1 MRQLT
6 PFGILGKGLEDS
18 FVIVWKGSFEK
29 MRVRRRR
36 RRNLTRV
43 YILVVVLVMLIA
55 GVVAANLHSSQPAA
69 ENIETESGI
78 QKSGNFEHIMVMGV
92 DRRNDDV
99 GRSDTLMA
107 VTVNKDD
114 ETAQI
119 LSLPRDT
126 RVQIDGNGYD
136 KINHAYAFGGH
147 NLTRNT
153 VEKLLGVPMDYY
165 VLIDVH
171 AFERIIDALDG
182 VDINVEKRMYYE
194 DPWDDDGGLVIDLY
208 PGMQHMDGKKAIQY
222 VRFRDGEGDIGRIA
236 RQQHFMQAVMEKM
249 LSPAVLPKL
258 PTLMEEIR
266 SAVET
271 DMPLSEMLSLAQMLP
286 SIREHGMSSE
296 MVPGSPA
303 YLEDI
308 SYWLPD
314 IMKLRQMVASQ
325 MNTELADSALESAQV
340 LVKEYEGS
348 LPKGITVMAER
359 TDSTIKPAES
369 DKNNGSAD
377 NADKTESEPAK
388 PAKAAGPEG
397 ISVLIINDSGING
410 AAARMADKLRAK
422 GFNVTGVDTGRKS
435 DRPQP
440 IIVTD
445 SSNTDWFYGMPFEC
459 TIMDG
464 GEPNEAVIYI
474 GKDYE

>member
-1 MRQLT
+1 
-6 PFGILGKGLEDS
+6 
-18 FVIVWKGSFEK
+18 

-43 YILVVVLVMLIA
+43 YILAVILVVMVTGI
-55 GVVAANLHSSQPAA
+55 VAANWFGSQEVE
-69 ENIETESGI
+69 ENIEVQSGI
-78 QKSGNFEHIMVMGV
+78 QKSENYLHIMVMGV
-92 DRRNDDV
+92 DRRNDDA

-107 VTVNKDD
+107 VTLNKDAG
-114 ETAQI
+114 TAQI

-126 RVQIDGNGYD
+126 RVQIEGNGYD
-136 KINHAYAFGGH
+136 KINHAYAYGGH
-147 NLTRNT
+147 KLTGQT

-165 VLIDVH
+165 VLVDIQ

-249 LSPAVLPKL
+249 LSPSVVPKL
-258 PTLMEEIR
+258 PKLMEEIQ

-271 DMPLSEMLSLAQMLP
+271 DMPLTEMVSLAQLLP
-286 SIREHGMSSE
+286 SIREHGMTSE

-314 IMKLRQMVASQ
+314 IMKLRQLVASQ
-325 MNTELADSALESAQV
+325 MDTELADSALESAQV
-340 LVKEYEGS
+340 LVKEYEDS
-348 LPKGITVMAER
+348 LPKGITVMAE
-359 TDSTIKPAES
+359 KS
-369 DKNNGSAD
+369 DTAQTKSSKSASEE
-377 NADKTESEPAK
+377 ADKESQNETKAK
-388 PAKAAGPEG
+388 PAKASGPEG
-397 ISVLIINDSGING
+397 ISVFIINDSGING

-435 DRPQP
+435 DRANT

-445 SSNTDWFYGMPFEC
+445 SSNTDWFYGMPFAC

-474 GKDYE
+474 GQDYE

>member
-1 MRQLT
+1 
-6 PFGILGKGLEDS
+6 
-18 FVIVWKGSFEK
+18 
-29 MRVRRRR
+29 MRVKRRR

-43 YILVVVLVMLIA
+43 YILAVILVVIVT
-55 GVVAANLHSSQPAA
+55 GVVAANWFGSQEVA
-69 ENIETESGI
+69 ENIEVQSGI
-78 QKSGNFEHIMVMGV
+78 QKSDNYLHIMVMGV
-92 DRRNDDV
+92 DRRNDDA

-107 VTVNKDD
+107 VTVNKDAG
-114 ETAQI
+114 TAKI

-126 RVQIDGNGYD
+126 RVQIEGNGYD
-136 KINHAYAFGGH
+136 KINHAYAYGGH
-147 NLTRNT
+147 KLTRKT

-165 VLIDVH
+165 VLVDIQ

-249 LSPAVLPKL
+249 LSPSVVPKL
-258 PTLMEEIR
+258 PKLMEEIQ

-271 DMPLSEMLSLAQMLP
+271 DMPLTEMVSLAQLLP
-286 SIREHGMSSE
+286 SIREHGMTSE

-314 IMKLRQMVASQ
+314 IMKLRQLVASQ

-340 LVKEYEGS
+340 LVKEYESS
-348 LPKGITVMAER
+348 LPKGITVMAEKR
-359 TDSTIKPAES
+359 DKETKAET
-369 DKNNGSAD
+369 K
-377 NADKTESEPAK
+377 
-388 PAKAAGPEG
+388 AKAVKASGPEG
-397 ISVLIINDSGING
+397 ISVFIINDSGING

-435 DRPQP
+435 DRAHT

-445 SSNTDWFYGMPFEC
+445 SSNTDWFYGMPFAC

-474 GKDYE
+474 GQDYE

>member
-1 MRQLT
+1 
-6 PFGILGKGLEDS
+6 
-18 FVIVWKGSFEK
+18 

-43 YILVVVLVMLIA
+43 YILAVILVVMVTGI
-55 GVVAANLHSSQPAA
+55 VAANWFGSQEVE
-69 ENIETESGI
+69 ENIEVQSGI
-78 QKSGNFEHIMVMGV
+78 QKSENYLHIMVMGV
-92 DRRNDDV
+92 DRRNDDA

-107 VTVNKDD
+107 VTLNKDAG
-114 ETAQI
+114 TAQI

-126 RVQIDGNGYD
+126 RVQIEGNGYD
-136 KINHAYAFGGH
+136 KINHAYAYGGH
-147 NLTRNT
+147 KLTGQT

-165 VLIDVH
+165 VLVDIQ

-249 LSPAVLPKL
+249 LSPSVVPKL
-258 PTLMEEIR
+258 PKLMEEIQ

-271 DMPLSEMLSLAQMLP
+271 DMPLTEMVSLAQLLP
-286 SIREHGMSSE
+286 SIREHGMTSE

-314 IMKLRQMVASQ
+314 IMKLRLLVASQ

-340 LVKEYEGS
+340 LVKEYEAS
-348 LPKGITVMAER
+348 LPKGITVMAEKSD
-359 TDSTIKPAES
+359 TAKTKSSKSASEEGDKES
-369 DKNNGSAD
+369 
-377 NADKTESEPAK
+377 KTETKAK
-388 PAKAAGPEG
+388 VAKASGPEG
-397 ISVLIINDSGING
+397 ISVFIINDSGING

-435 DRPQP
+435 DRAHT

-445 SSNTDWFYGMPFEC
+445 SSNTDWFYGMPFAC

-474 GKDYE
+474 GQDYE

>member
-1 MRQLT
+1 
-6 PFGILGKGLEDS
+6 
-18 FVIVWKGSFEK
+18 
-29 MRVRRRR
+29 
-36 RRNLTRV
+36 
-43 YILVVVLVMLIA
+43 
-55 GVVAANLHSSQPAA
+55 
-69 ENIETESGI
+69 
-78 QKSGNFEHIMVMGV
+78 
-92 DRRNDDV
+92 
-99 GRSDTLMA
+99 
-107 VTVNKDD
+107 
-114 ETAQI
+114 
-119 LSLPRDT
+119 
-126 RVQIDGNGYD
+126 
-136 KINHAYAFGGH
+136 
-147 NLTRNT
+147 
-153 VEKLLGVPMDYY
+153 MDYY
-165 VLIDVH
+165 VLVDIQ

-249 LSPAVLPKL
+249 LSPSVVPKL
-258 PTLMEEIR
+258 PKLMEEIQ

-271 DMPLSEMLSLAQMLP
+271 DMPLTEMVSLAQLLP
-286 SIREHGMSSE
+286 SIREHGMTSE

-314 IMKLRQMVASQ
+314 IMKLRQLVASQ

-340 LVKEYEGS
+340 LVKEYEAS
-348 LPKGITVMAER
+348 LPKGITVMAEK
-359 TDSTIKPAES
+359 SQQVQSK
-369 DKNNGSAD
+369 SASEE
-377 NADKTESEPAK
+377 ADKESQNETKAK
-388 PAKAAGPEG
+388 PAKASGPEG
-397 ISVLIINDSGING
+397 ISVFIINDSGING

-435 DRPQP
+435 DRVHT

-445 SSNTDWFYGMPFEC
+445 SSNTDWFYGMPFAC

-474 GKDYE
+474 GQDYE

>member
-1 MRQLT
+1 
-6 PFGILGKGLEDS
+6 
-18 FVIVWKGSFEK
+18 

-43 YILVVVLVMLIA
+43 YILAVILVVIVTGLL
-55 GVVAANLHSSQPAA
+55 AANRFVSQKVA
-69 ENIETESGI
+69 ENIETHSKI
-78 QKSGNFEHIMVMGV
+78 QNTDNNLHIMVMGV
-92 DRRNDDV
+92 DRRNDDA

-107 VTVNKDD
+107 VTVNKDAG
-114 ETAQI
+114 TAQI

-126 RVQIDGNGYD
+126 RVQIEGNGYD
-136 KINHAYAFGGH
+136 KINHAYAYGGH
-147 NLTRNT
+147 KLTRKT

-165 VLIDVH
+165 VLVDIQ

-249 LSPAVLPKL
+249 LSPSVVPKL
-258 PTLMEEIR
+258 PKLMEEIQ

-271 DMPLSEMLSLAQMLP
+271 DMPLTEMVSLAQLLP
-286 SIREHGMSSE
+286 SIREHGMISE

-314 IMKLRQMVASQ
+314 IMKLRQLVASQ

-340 LVKEYEGS
+340 LVKEYEAS
-348 LPKGITVMAER
+348 LPK
-359 TDSTIKPAES
+359 
-369 DKNNGSAD
+369 
-377 NADKTESEPAK
+377 
-388 PAKAAGPEG
+388 
-397 ISVLIINDSGING
+397 
-410 AAARMADKLRAK
+410 
-422 GFNVTGVDTGRKS
+422 
-435 DRPQP
+435 
-440 IIVTD
+440 
-445 SSNTDWFYGMPFEC
+445 
-459 TIMDG
+459 
-464 GEPNEAVIYI
+464 
-474 GKDYE
+474 

>member
-1 MRQLT
+1 MR
-6 PFGILGKGLEDS
+6 IK
-18 FVIVWKGSFEK
+18 
-29 MRVRRRR
+29 RRR

-43 YILVVVLVMLIA
+43 YILAAVLLVLVV
-55 GVVAANLHSSQPAA
+55 GVVAAGFGGSRQTAVDVD
-69 ENIETESGI
+69 IDTESGI
-78 QKSGNFEHIMVMGV
+78 QKSDDYLHIMVMGV
-92 DRRNDDV
+92 DRRSDDV

-107 VTVNKDD
+107 VTVNR
-114 ETAQI
+114 EAGSAQI

-126 RVQIDGNGYD
+126 RVQIEGNGFD
-136 KINHAYAFGGH
+136 KINHAYAYGGH
-147 NLTRNT
+147 ELTKKT

-165 VLIDVH
+165 VLVDIQ

-236 RQQHFMQAVMEKM
+236 RQQHFMQAVMEKL

-258 PTLMEEIR
+258 PKMMEEIR

-271 DMPLSEMLSLAQMLP
+271 DMPLTEMVSLAQLLP
-286 SIREHGMSSE
+286 SIREHGMTSE

-314 IMKLRQMVASQ
+314 IMQLRKMVASQ
-325 MNTELADSALESAQV
+325 MGMELENSGMESAQA
-340 LVKEYEGS
+340 LVKEYESS
-348 LPKGITVMAER
+348 LPKGITVMAEKSD
-359 TDSTIKPAES
+359 TAQTKSSKTASEEGDKDS
-369 DKNNGSAD
+369 
-377 NADKTESEPAK
+377 KTETKAK
-388 PAKAAGPEG
+388 VAKASGPEE

-435 DRPQP
+435 DRDHT

-445 SSNTDWFYGMPFEC
+445 SSNTDWFYGMPFAC

-474 GKDYE
+474 GQDYE

>member
-1 MRQLT
+1 
-6 PFGILGKGLEDS
+6 
-18 FVIVWKGSFEK
+18 

-43 YILVVVLVMLIA
+43 YILVLVLVVIIA
-55 GVVAANLHSSQPAA
+55 GTVAANWFGSQETV
-69 ENIETESGI
+69 ENIEVESGI
-78 QKSGNFEHIMVMGV
+78 QKPEEIIHIMVMGV

-107 VTVNKDD
+107 VTVNKDAGN
-114 ETAQI
+114 AQI

-126 RVQIDGNGYD
+126 RVQIEGNGYD
-136 KINHAYAFGGH
+136 KINHAYAYGGH
-147 NLTRNT
+147 KLTRKT

-165 VLIDVH
+165 VLIDIQ

-236 RQQHFMQAVMEKM
+236 RQQHFMQAVMDKM
-249 LSPAVLPKL
+249 LSPGVLPKL
-258 PTLMEEIR
+258 PKLMEEIR

-271 DMPLSEMLSLAQMLP
+271 DMPLTEMVSLAQLLP
-286 SIREHGMSSE
+286 AVQEHGMTSE

-314 IMKLRQMVASQ
+314 IMKLRQLVASQ
-325 MNTELADSALESAQV
+325 MNTQLADSALESAQV
-340 LVKEYEGS
+340 LVKEYEAS
-348 LPKGITVMAER
+348 LPKGITVM
-359 TDSTIKPAES
+359 S
-369 DKNNGSAD
+369 DKIEAKGKGTEAKKEDSG
-377 NADKTESEPAK
+377 DKSERAEQAEKPSK
-388 PAKAAGPEG
+388 PAKASGPEG

-410 AAARMADKLRAK
+410 AAARMADKLRSK

-435 DRPQP
+435 DRAHT

-445 SSNTDWFYGMPFEC
+445 SSNTDWFYGMPFAC

-474 GKDYE
+474 GQDYE

>member
-1 MRQLT
+1 
-6 PFGILGKGLEDS
+6 
-18 FVIVWKGSFEK
+18 

-43 YILVVVLVMLIA
+43 YILAVILVVMVTGI
-55 GVVAANLHSSQPAA
+55 VAANWFGSQEVE
-69 ENIETESGI
+69 ENIEVQSGI
-78 QKSGNFEHIMVMGV
+78 QKSENYLHIMVMGV
-92 DRRNDDV
+92 DRRNDDA

-107 VTVNKDD
+107 VTLNKDAG
-114 ETAQI
+114 TAQI

-126 RVQIDGNGYD
+126 RVQIEGNGFD
-136 KINHAYAFGGH
+136 KINHAYAYGGH
-147 NLTRNT
+147 ELTKKT

-165 VLIDVH
+165 VLVDIQ

-249 LSPAVLPKL
+249 LSPSVVPKL
-258 PTLMEEIR
+258 PKLMEEIQ

-271 DMPLSEMLSLAQMLP
+271 DMPLTEMVSLAQLLP
-286 SIREHGMSSE
+286 SIREHGMTSE

-314 IMKLRQMVASQ
+314 IMKLRQLVARQ

-340 LVKEYEGS
+340 LVKEYEAS
-348 LPKGITVMAER
+348 LPKGITVMAEKSD
-359 TDSTIKPAES
+359 TAQTKSSKLASEEGDEES
-369 DKNNGSAD
+369 
-377 NADKTESEPAK
+377 KTETKAK
-388 PAKAAGPEG
+388 VTKASDPEG
-397 ISVLIINDSGING
+397 ISVFIINDSGING

-435 DRPQP
+435 DRAHT

-445 SSNTDWFYGMPFEC
+445 SSNTDWFYGMPFAC

-474 GKDYE
+474 GQDYE

>member
-1 MRQLT
+1 MR
-6 PFGILGKGLEDS
+6 IK
-18 FVIVWKGSFEK
+18 
-29 MRVRRRR
+29 RRR

-43 YILVVVLVMLIA
+43 YILAAVLLVLVV
-55 GVVAANLHSSQPAA
+55 GVVAAGFGGSRQTVVDVD
-69 ENIETESGI
+69 IDTESGI
-78 QKSGNFEHIMVMGV
+78 QKSENYLHIMVMGV
-92 DRRNDDV
+92 DRRNDDA

-107 VTVNKDD
+107 VTLNKDAG
-114 ETAQI
+114 TAQI

-126 RVQIDGNGYD
+126 RVQIEGNGFD
-136 KINHAYAFGGH
+136 KINHAYAYGGH
-147 NLTRNT
+147 ELTKKT

-165 VLIDVH
+165 VLVDIQ

-236 RQQHFMQAVMEKM
+236 RQQHFMQAVMEKL

-258 PTLMEEIR
+258 PKMMEEIR

-271 DMPLSEMLSLAQMLP
+271 DMPLTEMVSLAQLLP
-286 SIREHGMSSE
+286 SIREHGMTSE

-314 IMKLRQMVASQ
+314 IMQLRKMVASQ
-325 MNTELADSALESAQV
+325 MGMELENSGMESAQA
-340 LVKEYEGS
+340 LVKEYESS
-348 LPKGITVMAER
+348 LPKGITVMEEKSDTAQIKSSKTASEEGDK
-359 TDSTIKPAES
+359 DS
-369 DKNNGSAD
+369 
-377 NADKTESEPAK
+377 KTETKAK
-388 PAKAAGPEG
+388 VAKASGPEG
-397 ISVLIINDSGING
+397 ISVLIVNDSGING

-435 DRPQP
+435 DRDHT

-445 SSNTDWFYGMPFEC
+445 SSNTDWFYGMPFAC

-474 GKDYE
+474 GQDYE

>member
-1 MRQLT
+1 
-6 PFGILGKGLEDS
+6 
-18 FVIVWKGSFEK
+18 

-43 YILVVVLVMLIA
+43 YILAVILVVMVTGI
-55 GVVAANLHSSQPAA
+55 VAANWFGSQEVE
-69 ENIETESGI
+69 ENIEVQSGI
-78 QKSGNFEHIMVMGV
+78 QKSENYLHIMVMGV
-92 DRRNDDV
+92 DRRNDDA

-107 VTVNKDD
+107 VTLNKDAG
-114 ETAQI
+114 TAQI

-126 RVQIDGNGYD
+126 RVQIEGNGYD
-136 KINHAYAFGGH
+136 KINHAYAYGGH
-147 NLTRNT
+147 KLTGQT

-165 VLIDVH
+165 VLVDIQ

-249 LSPAVLPKL
+249 LSPSVVPKL
-258 PTLMEEIR
+258 PKLMEEIQ

-271 DMPLSEMLSLAQMLP
+271 DMPLTEMVSLAQLLP
-286 SIREHGMSSE
+286 SIREHGMTSE

-314 IMKLRQMVASQ
+314 IMKLRLLVASQ

-340 LVKEYEGS
+340 LVKEYEAS
-348 LPKGITVMAER
+348 LPKGITVMAEKSD
-359 TDSTIKPAES
+359 TAKTKSSKSASEEGDKES
-369 DKNNGSAD
+369 N
-377 NADKTESEPAK
+377 TETKAK
-388 PAKAAGPEG
+388 VAKASGPEG
-397 ISVLIINDSGING
+397 ISVFIINDSGING

-435 DRPQP
+435 DRAHT

-445 SSNTDWFYGMPFEC
+445 SSNTDWFYGMPFAC

-474 GKDYE
+474 GQDYE

>member
-1 MRQLT
+1 
-6 PFGILGKGLEDS
+6 
-18 FVIVWKGSFEK
+18 

-43 YILVVVLVMLIA
+43 YILAVILVVMVTGI
-55 GVVAANLHSSQPAA
+55 VAANWFGSQEVE
-69 ENIETESGI
+69 ENIEVQSGI
-78 QKSGNFEHIMVMGV
+78 QKSENYLHIMVMGV
-92 DRRNDDV
+92 DRRNDDA

-107 VTVNKDD
+107 VTVNRDAG
-114 ETAQI
+114 TAQI

-126 RVQIDGNGYD
+126 RVQIEGNGYD
-136 KINHAYAFGGH
+136 KINHAYAYGGH
-147 NLTRNT
+147 KLTGQT

-165 VLIDVH
+165 VLVDIQ

-249 LSPAVLPKL
+249 LSPSVVPKL
-258 PTLMEEIR
+258 PKLMEEIQ

-271 DMPLSEMLSLAQMLP
+271 DMPLTEMVSLAQLLP
-286 SIREHGMSSE
+286 SIREHGMTSE

-314 IMKLRQMVASQ
+314 IMKLRQLVASQ

-340 LVKEYEGS
+340 LVKEYEAS
-348 LPKGITVMAER
+348 LPKGITVMAEKFQQVQ
-359 TDSTIKPAES
+359 SKSSKPASEE
-369 DKNNGSAD
+369 
-377 NADKTESEPAK
+377 ADKESQNETKAR
-388 PAKAAGPEG
+388 PAKASGPEG
-397 ISVLIINDSGING
+397 ISVFIINDSGING

-435 DRPQP
+435 DRAHT

-445 SSNTDWFYGMPFEC
+445 SSNTDWFYGMPFAC

-474 GKDYE
+474 GQDYE

>member
-1 MRQLT
+1 MR
-6 PFGILGKGLEDS
+6 IK
-18 FVIVWKGSFEK
+18 
-29 MRVRRRR
+29 RRR

-43 YILVVVLVMLIA
+43 YILAAVLLVLVV
-55 GVVAANLHSSQPAA
+55 GVVAAGFGGSRQTAVDVD
-69 ENIETESGI
+69 IDTESGI
-78 QKSGNFEHIMVMGV
+78 QKSDDYLHIMVMGV
-92 DRRNDDV
+92 DRRSDDV

-107 VTVNKDD
+107 VTVNR
-114 ETAQI
+114 EAGSAQI

-126 RVQIDGNGYD
+126 RVQIEGNGFD
-136 KINHAYAFGGH
+136 KINHAYAYGGH
-147 NLTRNT
+147 ELTKKT

-165 VLIDVH
+165 VLVDIQ

-236 RQQHFMQAVMEKM
+236 RQQHFMQAVMEKL

-258 PTLMEEIR
+258 PKMMEEIR

-271 DMPLSEMLSLAQMLP
+271 DMPLKEMVSLAQLLP
-286 SIREHGMSSE
+286 SIREHGMTSE

-314 IMKLRQMVASQ
+314 IMQLRKMVASQ
-325 MNTELADSALESAQV
+325 MGMELENSGMESAQA
-340 LVKEYEGS
+340 LVKEYESS
-348 LPKGITVMAER
+348 LPKGITVMEEKSDTAQTKSSKTASEEGDK
-359 TDSTIKPAES
+359 DS
-369 DKNNGSAD
+369 
-377 NADKTESEPAK
+377 KTETKAK
-388 PAKAAGPEG
+388 VAKASGPEG

-435 DRPQP
+435 DRDHT

-445 SSNTDWFYGMPFEC
+445 SSNTDWFYGMPFAC

-474 GKDYE
+474 GQDYE

>member
-1 MRQLT
+1 MR
-6 PFGILGKGLEDS
+6 IK
-18 FVIVWKGSFEK
+18 
-29 MRVRRRR
+29 RRR

-43 YILVVVLVMLIA
+43 YILAAVLLVLVV
-55 GVVAANLHSSQPAA
+55 GVVAAGFGGSRQTAVDVD
-69 ENIETESGI
+69 IDTESGI
-78 QKSGNFEHIMVMGV
+78 QKSDDYLHIMVMGV
-92 DRRNDDV
+92 DRRSDDV

-107 VTVNKDD
+107 VTVNR
-114 ETAQI
+114 EAGSAQI

-126 RVQIDGNGYD
+126 RVQIEGNGFD
-136 KINHAYAFGGH
+136 KINHAYAYGGH
-147 NLTRNT
+147 ELTKKT
-153 VEKLLGVPMDYY
+153 VERLLGVPMDYY
-165 VLIDVH
+165 VLVDIQ

-236 RQQHFMQAVMEKM
+236 RQQHFMQSVMEKM
-249 LSPAVLPKL
+249 LSPSVVPKL
-258 PTLMEEIR
+258 PKLMEEIQ

-271 DMPLSEMLSLAQMLP
+271 DMPLTEMVSLAQLLP
-286 SIREHGMSSE
+286 SIQEHGMTSE

-314 IMKLRQMVASQ
+314 IMKLRKMVASQ
-325 MNTELADSALESAQV
+325 MGMELENSGMESAQA
-340 LVKEYEGS
+340 LVKEYESS
-348 LPKGITVMAER
+348 LPKGITVMAEKSD
-359 TDSTIKPAES
+359 TAQTKSSKTASEEGDKDS
-369 DKNNGSAD
+369 
-377 NADKTESEPAK
+377 KTETKAK
-388 PAKAAGPEG
+388 VAKASGPEE

-435 DRPQP
+435 DRDHT

-445 SSNTDWFYGMPFEC
+445 SSNTDWFYGMPFAC

-474 GKDYE
+474 GQDYE

>member
-1 MRQLT
+1 MR
-6 PFGILGKGLEDS
+6 IK
-18 FVIVWKGSFEK
+18 
-29 MRVRRRR
+29 RRR

-43 YILVVVLVMLIA
+43 YILAAVLLVLVV
-55 GVVAANLHSSQPAA
+55 GVVAAGFGGSRQTVVDVD
-69 ENIETESGI
+69 IDTESGI
-78 QKSGNFEHIMVMGV
+78 QKSDDYLHIMVMGV
-92 DRRNDDV
+92 DRRSDDV

-107 VTVNKDD
+107 VTVNR
-114 ETAQI
+114 EAGSAQI

-126 RVQIDGNGYD
+126 RVQIEGNGFD
-136 KINHAYAFGGH
+136 KINHAYAYGGH
-147 NLTRNT
+147 ELTKKT

-165 VLIDVH
+165 VLVDIQ

-236 RQQHFMQAVMEKM
+236 RQQHFMQAVMEKL

-258 PTLMEEIR
+258 PKMMEEIR

-271 DMPLSEMLSLAQMLP
+271 DMPLTEMVSLAQLLP
-286 SIREHGMSSE
+286 SIREHGMTSE

-314 IMKLRQMVASQ
+314 IMQLRKMVASQ
-325 MNTELADSALESAQV
+325 MGMELENSGMESAQA
-340 LVKEYEGS
+340 LVKEYESS
-348 LPKGITVMAER
+348 LPKGITVMEEKSDTAQIKSSKTASEEGDK
-359 TDSTIKPAES
+359 DS
-369 DKNNGSAD
+369 
-377 NADKTESEPAK
+377 KTETKAK
-388 PAKAAGPEG
+388 VAKASGPEG
-397 ISVLIINDSGING
+397 ISVLIVNDSGING

-435 DRPQP
+435 DRDHT

-445 SSNTDWFYGMPFEC
+445 SSNTDWFYGMPFAC

-474 GKDYE
+474 GQDYE

>member
-1 MRQLT
+1 
-6 PFGILGKGLEDS
+6 
-18 FVIVWKGSFEK
+18 

-43 YILVVVLVMLIA
+43 YILAVILVVIVT
-55 GVVAANLHSSQPAA
+55 GVVAANWFGSQEAE
-69 ENIETESGI
+69 ENIEVQSGI
-78 QKSGNFEHIMVMGV
+78 QKSDNYLHIMVMGV

-107 VTVNKDD
+107 VTVNKDTG
-114 ETAQI
+114 TAQI

-126 RVQIDGNGYD
+126 RVQIEGNGYD
-136 KINHAYAFGGH
+136 KINHAYAYGGH
-147 NLTRNT
+147 KLTRKT

-165 VLIDVH
+165 VLVDIQ

-222 VRFRDGEGDIGRIA
+222 VRFRDGEGDLGRIA

-249 LSPAVLPKL
+249 LSPSVVPKL
-258 PTLMEEIR
+258 PKLMEEIQ

-271 DMPLSEMLSLAQMLP
+271 DMPLTEMVSLAQQLP
-286 SIREHGMSSE
+286 AIREHGMTSE

-314 IMKLRQMVASQ
+314 IMKLRQLVASQ
-325 MNTELADSALESAQV
+325 MNTELADSALESAKV
-340 LVKEYEGS
+340 LVKEYESS
-348 LPKGITVMAER
+348 LPKGITVMAEKSDR
-359 TDSTIKPAES
+359 AQAKSSKPASEEGDKES
-369 DKNNGSAD
+369 
-377 NADKTESEPAK
+377 KTENKARV
-388 PAKAAGPEG
+388 AKASGPEG
-397 ISVLIINDSGING
+397 ISVFIINDSGING
-410 AAARMADKLRAK
+410 AAARMADKLRSK

-435 DRPQP
+435 DRAHT

-445 SSNTDWFYGMPFEC
+445 SSNTDWFYGMPFAC

-474 GKDYE
+474 GQDYE

>member
-1 MRQLT
+1 
-6 PFGILGKGLEDS
+6 
-18 FVIVWKGSFEK
+18 

-43 YILVVVLVMLIA
+43 YILAVILVVIVT
-55 GVVAANLHSSQPAA
+55 GVVAANWFGSQEVA
-69 ENIETESGI
+69 ENIEVQSGI
-78 QKSGNFEHIMVMGV
+78 QKSDNYLHIMVMGV
-92 DRRNDDV
+92 DRRNDDA

-107 VTVNKDD
+107 VTVNKDAG
-114 ETAQI
+114 TAQI

-126 RVQIDGNGYD
+126 RVQIEGNGYD
-136 KINHAYAFGGH
+136 KVNHAYAYGGH
-147 NLTRNT
+147 KLTGQT

-165 VLIDVH
+165 VLVDIQ

-249 LSPAVLPKL
+249 LSPSVVPKL
-258 PTLMEEIR
+258 PKLMEEIQ

-271 DMPLSEMLSLAQMLP
+271 DMPLTEMVSLAQLLP
-286 SIREHGMSSE
+286 SIREHGMISE

-314 IMKLRQMVASQ
+314 IMKLRQLVASQ

-340 LVKEYEGS
+340 LVNEYQAS
-348 LPKGITVMAER
+348 LPKGITVMAEKSD
-359 TDSTIKPAES
+359 TAQPKSSKSASEEGDKESKAET
-369 DKNNGSAD
+369 K
-377 NADKTESEPAK
+377 AK
-388 PAKAAGPEG
+388 VAKASGPEG
-397 ISVLIINDSGING
+397 ISVFIINDSGING

-435 DRPQP
+435 DRAHT

-445 SSNTDWFYGMPFEC
+445 SSNTDWFYGMPFAC

-474 GKDYE
+474 GQDYE

>member
-1 MRQLT
+1 
-6 PFGILGKGLEDS
+6 
-18 FVIVWKGSFEK
+18 

-36 RRNLTRV
+36 RRDLTRV
-43 YILVVVLVMLIA
+43 YILAVVLVMLIA
-55 GVVAANLHSSQPAA
+55 GVVAASCLGGQETAD
-69 ENIETESGI
+69 NIEVQSGI
-78 QKSGNFEHIMVMGV
+78 QKSDNYLHIMVMGV

-107 VTVNKDD
+107 VTVNKDAG
-114 ETAQI
+114 TAQI

-126 RVQIDGNGYD
+126 RVQIEGNGYD
-136 KINHAYAFGGH
+136 KINHAYAYGGH
-147 NLTRNT
+147 NLTRKT
-153 VEKLLGVPMDYY
+153 VENLLGVPMDYY

-182 VDINVEKRMYYE
+182 VDISVEKRMYYE

-208 PGMQHMDGKKAIQY
+208 PGMQHMDGQKAIQY

-249 LSPAVLPKL
+249 LSPSVLPKL
-258 PTLMEEIR
+258 PKLMEEIR

-271 DMPLSEMLSLAQMLP
+271 DMPLSEMVSLAQLMP

-314 IMKLRQMVASQ
+314 IMKLRRMVAEE
-325 MNTELADSALESAQV
+325 MNTELADTALESAEA

-348 LPKGITVMAER
+348 LPNGITVMAEK
-359 TDSTIKPAES
+359 DDASAEKAGEGSSSGKEKP
-369 DKNNGSAD
+369 D
-377 NADKTESEPAK
+377 NDEPKTV
-388 PAKAAGPEG
+388 AKAAGPEG

-435 DRPQP
+435 DRAHT

-445 SSNTDWFYGMPFEC
+445 SSNTDWFYGMPFAC

-464 GEPNEAVIYI
+464 GQPNEAVIYI
-474 GKDYE
+474 GQDYE

>member
-1 MRQLT
+1 
-6 PFGILGKGLEDS
+6 
-18 FVIVWKGSFEK
+18 

-43 YILVVVLVMLIA
+43 YILAVILVVMVT
-55 GVVAANLHSSQPAA
+55 GVVAANWFGSQEVE
-69 ENIETESGI
+69 ENIEVQSGI
-78 QKSGNFEHIMVMGV
+78 QKSENYLHIMVMGV
-92 DRRNDDV
+92 DRRNDDA

-107 VTVNKDD
+107 VTVNKDAG
-114 ETAQI
+114 TAQI

-126 RVQIDGNGYD
+126 RVQIEGNGYD
-136 KINHAYAFGGH
+136 KINHAYAYGGH
-147 NLTRNT
+147 ELTKKT

-165 VLIDVH
+165 VLVDIQ

-236 RQQHFMQAVMEKM
+236 RQQHFMQAVMEKL

-258 PTLMEEIR
+258 PKMMEEIR

-271 DMPLSEMLSLAQMLP
+271 DMPLTEMVSLAQLLP
-286 SIREHGMSSE
+286 SIREHGMTSE

-314 IMKLRQMVASQ
+314 IMQLRKMVASQ
-325 MNTELADSALESAQV
+325 MGMELENSGMESAQA
-340 LVKEYEGS
+340 LVKEYESS
-348 LPKGITVMAER
+348 LPKGITVMEEKSDTAQIKSSKTASEEGDK
-359 TDSTIKPAES
+359 DS
-369 DKNNGSAD
+369 
-377 NADKTESEPAK
+377 KTETKAK
-388 PAKAAGPEG
+388 VAKASGPEG
-397 ISVLIINDSGING
+397 ISVLIVNDSGING

-435 DRPQP
+435 DRDHT

-445 SSNTDWFYGMPFEC
+445 SSNTDWFYGMPFAC

-474 GKDYE
+474 GQDYE